1 MADQVTNAPA
11 PTPAPI
17 SCPACTILDAED
29 GAADGQ
35 LFTPPEH
42 HVQDENQ
49 VWQSVLR
56 TQDRVADS
64 VTNFA
69 GSLRFV
75 YLHSVW
81 FGIWVLFNIGLFGV
95 ALKFDPFPFGLLTMI
110 VSLEAIFLS
119 TFVMVSQNRQ
129 AARADIRAKLDF
141 ETNLRAE
148 IWAVHIGAALG
159 LDHAHVEQVVRQA
172 IEASRDA
179 SPGTDEGPSGQ
190 ERDEGPS
197 GRERD
202 EGPSGQ
208 EREDGADPG

>member
-1 MADQVTNAPA
+1 MADQVTNAP
-11 PTPAPI
+11 TTSPAPI

-29 GAADGQ
+29 GTVDGK
-35 LFTPPEH
+35 LFTPPAH
-42 HVQDENQ
+42 HVKNENQ

-56 TQDRVADS
+56 TQDRVADHI
-64 VTNFA
+64 TDFA

-129 AARADIRAKLDF
+129 AARADLRAKLDF

-148 IWAVHIGAALG
+148 IWAVHIGAAVG
-159 LDHAHVEQVVRQA
+159 LDQHHVEQVVRMA
-172 IEASRDA
+172 IAA
-179 SPGTDEGPSGQ
+179 T
-190 ERDEGPS
+190 RDETGDTS
-197 GRERD
+197 GGE
-202 EGPSGQ
+202 
-208 EREDGADPG
+208 PG